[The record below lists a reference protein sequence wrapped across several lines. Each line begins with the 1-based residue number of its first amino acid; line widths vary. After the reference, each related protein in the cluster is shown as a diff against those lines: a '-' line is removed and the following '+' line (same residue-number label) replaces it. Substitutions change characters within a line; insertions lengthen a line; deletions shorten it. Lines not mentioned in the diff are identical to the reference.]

1 MGAFV
6 TIYNYIG
13 FRLAA
18 PPFSL
23 DQSAIGAIF
32 AVYLVGSA
40 ASAIMGRLAD
50 RYGRRNV
57 LWISE
62 AIFLAGVLI
71 TLGAH
76 SVASSWVGRRAT
88 IFAYYLGSSVLGS
101 LGGVVFGA
109 AGWTGTVVAVAALA
123 LALIIAVFVLRVV
136 TPAARARG
144 GKSRLEF
151 SKGRDDDA
159 AIRARTLHPDL
170 ECLLFSEAE
179 IGAAI
184 RSLAERIAG
193 DHVGE
198 DVLLLGVLKGAVHV
212 LSDLARELDGIQPG
226 PSRLY
231 LDVMAVSSY
240 GNASRSSGEVRL
252 IQDTTH
258 AIEGRRVV
266 IVEDIIDNGL
276 TLSYLNALL
285 SARKPLALR
294 SAVLLDKPYRRIAN
308 VKADYVGLTCPDE
321 FIVGYGLDYQERYR
335 TLPYIAKL
343 RPDIFSEPE

>member
-1 MGAFV
+1 M
-6 TIYNYIG
+6 TS
-13 FRLAA
+13 R
-18 PPFSL
+18 P
-23 DQSAIGAIF
+23 
-32 AVYLVGSA
+32 
-40 ASAIMGRLAD
+40 
-50 RYGRRNV
+50 
-57 LWISE
+57 
-62 AIFLAGVLI
+62 
-71 TLGAH
+71 
-76 SVASSWVGRRAT
+76 
-88 IFAYYLGSSVLGS
+88 
-101 LGGVVFGA
+101 A
-109 AGWTGTVVAVAALA
+109 AGA
-123 LALIIAVFVLRVV
+123 
-136 TPAARARG
+136 
-144 GKSRLEF
+144 
-151 SKGRDDDA
+151 
-159 AIRARTLHPDL
+159 LHPDL
-170 ECLLFSEAE
+170 ECVLFSEAE
-179 IGAAI
+179 IAAAI
-184 RSLAERIAG
+184 RSLAEQIAR

-198 DVLLLGVLKGAVHV
+198 DVLLLGILKGAVHV
-212 LSDLARELDGIQPG
+212 LSDLTRELDQIQPG

-285 SARKPLALR
+285 AARKPLSLR

-343 RPDIFSEPE
+343 RPDIFSDPD